1 MRGALRSGLALAL
14 AMLIFALPLVP
25 AARAEAGG
33 SPTTLENAGLK
44 RTNQVLAIL
53 IALLKLVDEI
63 SSLPDATPPPPMPPP
78 PIGTGHPGP
87 GPLPSYAPDD
97 PSVAL
102 TVAGG

>member
-1 MRGALRSGLALAL
+1 MRSGLALGL
-14 AMLIFALPLVP
+14 AMLILAFPLVP
-25 AARAEAGG
+25 AARAATGG

-102 TVAGG
+102 AVAGG